1 MLFFLVLPERSRVL
15 SGIELITDQQN
26 SHSYEIKIQPDD
38 LLIDCVSAEDQEVAM
53 PFNLQSVMCSKP

>member
-1 MLFFLVLPERSRVL
+1 MPFAFVFLCFQKRSRVL

-38 LLIDCVSAEDQEVAM
+38 LL
-53 PFNLQSVMCSKP
+53 

>member
-1 MLFFLVLPERSRVL
+1 MPLLLLVLPERSRVL

-38 LLIDCVSAEDQEVAM
+38 LLMIIVYL
-53 PFNLQSVMCSKP
+53 PKIKK

>member
-1 MLFFLVLPERSRVL
+1 MPLFALLVLPERSRVL

-38 LLIDCVSAEDQEVAM
+38 LLMIIVSAEDQEASAVG
-53 PFNLQSVMCSKP
+53 